1 VSNRRGAVAVVIR
14 RGQFLVIRR
23 SRSVVAP
30 LAYCFPGG
38 AIEPGESEEQA
49 VLREFREELCV
60 EIRPLRHLWRS
71 VTSWGIA
78 LTWWLGDLPPDSTPV
93 ANPAEVES
101 VHWCTPQEML
111 RLPGLLTS
119 NRDFLDAIVRQEIDL
134 AAELRDV

>member
-1 VSNRRGAVAVVIR
+1 MAVVIR

-23 SRSVVAP
+23 SRTVVAP

-38 AIEPGESEEQA
+38 AIEPGESDEQA
-49 VLREFREELCV
+49 VCREFREELCA

-71 VTSWGIA
+71 VTPWGVA
-78 LTWWLGDLPPDSTPV
+78 LTWWLVHLEPDSTLV

-111 RLPGLLTS
+111 ELPELLAS
-119 NRDFLDAIVRQEIDL
+119 NHDFLAAVARRDVDL
-134 AAELRDV
+134 TAELLV